1 MEKEKIM
8 IPPDLMPR
16 VAAGD
21 EEAFEQLY
29 NLTYRAL
36 FSFLL
41 SLTKNKDDSRDIMQE
56 TYLRVFGSAH
66 LYKDKGNPVAWIMK
80 IAKNLYLMEKRK
92 PVNRLHLS
100 QDYDKLSESI
110 PYDSIGTTERRIFLE
125 QIFKILSDEERHII
139 LLHLVSDLTFK
150 DISDTLGMPLST
162 VTSKYQRALAK
173 LNKIAK

>member
-1 MEKEKIM
+1 MEKEKII

-41 SLTKNKDDSRDIMQE
+41 SLTKDKNDTKDIMQE

-66 LYKDKGNPVAWIMK
+66 LYRDKGNPMAWIMK
-80 IAKNLYLMEKRK
+80 IAKNVYLMEKRK
-92 PVNRLHLS
+92 SKGNLYALP
-100 QDYDKLSESI
+100 DYDKVPENI
-110 PYDSIGTTERRIFLE
+110 PYDSIRSAERKIFLE
-125 QIFKILSDEERHII
+125 QIFEIMSDEERHII
-139 LLHLVSDLTFK
+139 LLHLVSDLKFK
-150 DISDTLGMPLST
+150 DISEILGMPLST

-173 LNKIAK
+173 LSKHAK